1 MSRLDPVLCDHA
13 SLRYDFLT
21 PPPLPLRA
29 CNNRHDV
36 GYVPII
42 RTNERVDDLGAAFS
56 QFLPIIIEDGLG
68 FNTLQAQYLTI
79 PVQLWGAII
88 YMFIAWLSDKYRKR
102 FLFMAIFTPIC
113 ALGYLLQLCPI
124 PAGAQYF
131 ATFLI
136 TGGVYIISGNN
147 LAWASSNAAPDGKRG
162 ATVGIVLTLTDLA
175 GNSILLA
182 LPSSSLLLVHPMGTS
197 SINYHENGKKG

>member
-1 MSRLDPVLCDHA
+1 MVTRLDPVLRYHA
-13 SLRYDFLT
+13 SIRYDIT
-21 PPPLPLRA
+21 PPCTQHYQDSRFIDGL
-29 CNNRHDV
+29 
-36 GYVPII
+36 
-42 RTNERVDDLGAAFS
+42 AAFS

-68 FNTLQAQYLTI
+68 FNSLQAQYLTI

-88 YMFIAWLSDKYRKR
+88 YAFVAWLSDRYRKR
-102 FLFMAIFTPIC
+102 FLFVAIFTPIC

-136 TGGVYIISGNN
+136 TGGVYVLAGNN
-147 LAWASSNAAPDGKRG
+147 LAWASSNSAPDGKRG

-175 GNSILLA
+175 GVFSSCLSETFFYYFLRQSI
-182 LPSSSLLLVHPMGTS
+182 
-197 SINYHENGKKG
+197 YHDSDKKS